1 MGKSIRNTDPQTV
14 SSKDDVMALLGGDGQ
29 QDTGGPGKPATKKE
43 APAAPKGAATTKDE
57 VMDLLS
63 GTVKKKDGAAEPSA
77 TPSPS
82 PSASPD
88 QALNAFNSKT
98 LTPADVTT
106 LGQTDQGR
114 KMGLSTLTDQEKDV
128 FATAHNGLKKADL
141 SQSVNKI
148 IDDFYPATKDPKQ
161 NNIRSQIKQGVL
173 SGNQEAITNLKT
185 NLINGLQDKIN
196 SRFTEVADNFSAKGP
211 GAFRFAKEEADSDP
225 EVQHLR
231 SQQDQ
236 VRQTIDEYG
245 KMSLVNSKDME
256 PWLKLDAQHPDLITN
271 EGAYHLGKLVKDRY
285 GIDKSSPNKDY
296 DITKAGLDLIIKSLK
311 MDVNEYLSYGIP
323 THNKELLARAGSK
336 LDTLKHYQ
344 GMYNRLDTELYP
356 DVGLDRTERFLG
368 DIIAEKHPYK
378 LIRTKEDV
386 QEAADIANERNPGF
400 KEKYGTLARSV
411 AEMQDSKTV
420 IPRGGAWYNEL
431 IGGVQ
436 KGAMSQANDLLK
448 FAPEDQL
455 TESDKAIL
463 RTQGA
468 AVLREPGK
476 KTTTEPSRLVFDKE
490 GKVYRE
496 LPNENYSTLPWN
508 NTFRFIGESVPGL
521 AEFIA
526 TEGLSAETGAA
537 LSLGKMGKEAKS
549 LSGLIGATYITSYNN
564 NREFADANIDD
575 KSSLGEA
582 KKIVAANFI
591 TLANAGVFH
600 ILNASPSKIVEAAI
614 SKSVMPEVIEMF
626 EKNSWEKLSAK
637 ETEGFIKD
645 NILPRAKAMVAKFT
659 ETAGS
664 GVKMGTAGVIDQKVK
679 DFVGIISNSKYTPST
694 AADNA
699 REFASQA
706 LLITSIGLPGMISTG
721 IMPHSS
727 QEALHQAGLYGPQ
740 YIDAIND
747 KVEDGSLDP
756 HKAAGMISMIKTM
769 GEELAKAKVE
779 LNDDGLPLTTR
790 QQRDLAIANFKK
802 RGAAAMEENKMAV
815 PAGAEGEADKQIK
828 EIKKENNWQ
837 PIEETP
843 TFKSV
848 TEVEES
854 GKKGEKVKAMA
865 DIDPAKQ
872 YNYQKEGVETTE
884 SGADLIHHL
893 QTGDIYEH
901 EEASGDEAKVAE
913 AEKGEN
919 AEGKDKE
926 SAKDQEQAPVDAKA
940 VVADAIE
947 DGKIADNLAPHA
959 EADPEGFLK
968 GIADQALGYTRNE
981 GERVKS
987 PYGGAEDAAREQF
1000 GDKVVDAALKL
1011 HPEDGSQ
1018 DGKKVSRSTF
1028 SEEGQK
1034 ETEKQSDTSAQE
1046 KTLNE
1051 EYGKAMQQ
1059 VRPGAGPGEKAK
1071 ILSDLPRRL
1080 YERMAEDPS
1089 VKSSPEIQRQ
1099 LKELRG
1105 RISEEGQYT
1114 EEALRNLSGAE
1125 LADAPRKLLEAFRS
1139 SLAMPEVSPDV
1150 SPGRDNA
1157 AKAEA
1162 LQGSYDRLLASG
1174 ADPDESE
1181 MRALKSR
1188 IDALSAEPESP
1199 NSSPIKTETDGNVQK
1214 EQGVR
1219 SPEGGEADGQKNDE
1233 KGNEKDGQKE
1243 VKPEGDTGTEP
1254 KEGSAPVPEDNS
1266 PIVGIR
1272 DSIVNSERVHKGL
1285 KPLVKEFV
1293 RSWGS
1298 NWAALKNNISKGFS
1312 PRQFME
1318 EAAIRIAK
1326 GERVVFTDYDYA
1338 TMLFDR
1344 LDIQNNI
1351 ARATDELKEAIDKGK
1366 EGDDTQP
1373 NVSSLGQRAAAQ
1385 ELLNHY
1391 NRQLDQSDIVARA
1404 IKSETGR
1411 ALSAIQMITKMNGE
1425 LADWS
1430 NSIASSYNGH
1440 VPEVIRDFVAR
1451 IQKEYKEK
1459 SEQLSQHYEEQ
1470 LKKYADEA
1478 FKKAKK
1484 EATPADKG
1492 VKAKKSVKVAGK
1504 ELADKIRALRP
1515 KNDGTASANL
1525 FGLPIAVYDT
1535 ALVAIANA
1543 VEAGASII
1551 DAINEAI
1558 KNVDFDS
1565 DKDKAAFISH
1575 LQNEEDPGR
1584 PAAQQAS
1591 AIKDIES
1598 LAKENN
1604 TNNLSPEMVQPLRD
1618 LMKSYVKDGSV
1629 NSLEELVAKTH
1640 DAIKGV
1646 LSDVEERDIRD
1657 AFSGYGMR
1665 PDTEA
1670 GLKSQLTKFKEQA
1683 RSVSEYQDSLE
1694 RPANETKSQEQ
1705 KRLTK
1710 AGKLYDKVQKYM
1722 REMGIDAPPPPTTE
1736 EGRKALALDQAKKRT
1751 QSIIN
1756 DLNKQILAG
1765 ERKQRNGVEAD
1776 HELDVLR
1783 AERKRLS
1790 DQLRDID
1797 NSNISPEERI
1807 RRVEDTLNRQISN
1820 YERQIREGVDPLRRK
1835 EDRPTTKQIEELRK
1849 RKNDLKKEVNAMR
1862 NDMNPSLS
1870 PEEKALAKYNES
1882 LARQVGNLEQKIADK
1897 DYGPPENAP
1906 VEFKRDPVSLALE
1919 SRLKKLQSDF
1929 YATKRAGEAINQKW
1943 FRKAMSLASSA
1954 KRAFVLSGISTF
1966 ARLGAAVG
1974 WNTIFEPAGEAIA
1987 GTIHYGV
1994 SKTGFGKKI
2003 NQIAERYGIPDLKTL
2018 GTVWGAEGSALKAVT
2033 KLQTWKDFV
2042 SDAKNGYSELSL
2054 MYGHANEHV
2063 PKEARDTWMNIEHG
2077 LEAFGRAH
2085 GAVKGVSKRMEFTR
2099 SYIIRKEALKR
2110 KGENVD
2116 NPVIQQSI
2124 GAMAY
2129 QDAMR
2134 SILMEDNKL
2143 SKFYQDAVHA
2153 LQKGGLGA
2161 NILALTLQEMMPI
2174 VKIPTNL
2181 VLNAGRATLGT
2192 PLAGGYIAV
2201 RGLIDVMS
2209 GGKSEYGINKLTP
2222 EESDAVLRN
2231 LRKGN
2236 VGMALMLGGLFAP
2249 NMFGAS
2255 HYYLKG
2261 TQQPD
2266 GMDEGDVKF
2275 FGLTVPKWLADNPY
2289 LVSMKIGAS
2298 LRNAFDYY
2306 TDDQGVDVAHA
2317 AVRSF
2322 AKTAFS
2328 TLKETPIAGTP
2339 VEAANA
2345 IEGYGGDWFW
2355 YSQVKSTLEPRILQ
2369 EAAEWTDNRDEWYDI
2384 IGGDRIKRKPSSVGD
2399 ALKTGIPGLREEVD
2413 EK

>member
-14 SSKDDVMALLGGDGQ
+14 SSKDEVLGLLGG
-29 QDTGGPGKPATKKE
+29 QDTDGPGKPTPKKQE
-43 APAAPKGAATTKDE
+43 PAKPQPAATSKDE
-57 VMDLLS
+57 VMDLLND
-63 GTVKKKDGAAEPSA
+63 TVKKKDGPSA
-77 TPSPS
+77 SSDTPSPS
-82 PSASPD
+82 RSTSPD
-88 QALNAFNSKT
+88 QSLNAFNNRT
-98 LTPADVTT
+98 LTPGDVTN

-114 KMGLSTLTDQEKDV
+114 KMGLSTLTDPEKTV
-128 FATAHNGLKKADL
+128 FATAHNGPKKADL
-141 SQSVNKI
+141 SQSINKI
-148 IDDFYPATKDPKQ
+148 IDTFYPATQDPKQ
-161 NNIRSQIKQGVL
+161 NSVRSQIKQGVL
-173 SGNQEAITNLKT
+173 GGNQEAITNLKN
-185 NLINGLQDKIN
+185 NLVNGLQEKIN
-196 SRFTEVADNFSAKGP
+196 NRTKELADEFAGQGVGP
-211 GAFRFAKEEADSDP
+211 GRFGVAENMAEKDP
-225 EVQHLR
+225 SVISLK
-231 SQQDQ
+231 QQQ
-236 VRQTIDEYG
+236 QQLRQTIDEYG
-245 KMSLVNSKDME
+245 KLSLVNSKDME
-256 PWLKLDAQHPDLITN
+256 PWLKLDAEHPDMLTS
-271 EGAYHLGKLVKDRY
+271 EAAAKLGKMVQDRY
-285 GIDKSSPNKDY
+285 GIEKTSPNKEY
-296 DITKAGLDLIIKSLK
+296 DRMRTGFDLITKSLQ
-311 MDVNEYLSYGIP
+311 MDINEYLSYGIP
-323 THNKELLARAGSK
+323 IHDKSLLKQAETK
-336 LDTLKHYQ
+336 LTTLKRYRDL
-344 GMYNRLDTELYP
+344 YDRLDTEQFP
-356 DVGLDRTERFLG
+356 DVGLDKTARFLG
-368 DIIAEKHPYK
+368 DIIAEKHPNK

-386 QEAADIANERNPGF
+386 RQAGTIANERNPGF
-400 KEKYGTLARSV
+400 LDKYGKFVDAA
-411 AEMQDSKTV
+411 AEKQGEGTF
-420 IPRGGAWYNEL
+420 IPRGGGWLNEL
-431 IGGVQ
+431 VGGVM
-436 KGAMSQANDLLK
+436 KGSSQQVVDLLNWK
-448 FAPEDQL
+448 GRVMPL
-455 TESDKAIL
+455 TDVDKADISKESAAGL
-463 RTQGA
+463 RGTTQSGS
-468 AVLREPGK
+468 EPTK
-476 KTTTEPSRLVFDKE
+476 VVFDKE
-490 GKVYRE
+490 GKAYRE
-496 LPNENYSTLPWN
+496 MPNENYGTLPWN
-508 NTFRFIGESVPGL
+508 NFFRFAGESLPSL
-521 AEFIA
+521 AEFVA
-526 TEGLSAETGAA
+526 TEGLAKEFASAQTMVKMSKGA
-537 LSLGKMGKEAKS
+537 KE
-549 LSGLIGATYITSYNN
+549 LTGLIGATYLTSYNS
-564 NREFADANIDD
+564 NREFADANIEDNTAG
-575 KSSLGEA
+575 GEA
-582 KKIVAANFI
+582 KKIVAANFM

-600 ILNASPSKIVEAAI
+600 LLNASPSKIVEAAI
-614 SKSVMPEVIEMF
+614 SKNVMPEVIDMF

-645 NILPRAKAMVAKFT
+645 KILPRAKAMVAKFS
-659 ETAGS
+659 EAAAS
-664 GVKMGTAGVIDQKVK
+664 GAKMGTAGVIDQKIK
-679 DFVGIISNSKYTPST
+679 DFVGIISNGKYTPST
-694 AADNA
+694 VEDNV

-706 LLITSIGLPGMISTG
+706 IFITSIGLPGMIATG
-721 IMPHSS
+721 VVPHSS
-727 QEALHQAGLYGPQ
+727 REALHQAGLYAPQ

-747 KVEDGSLDP
+747 RVEDGTLDT

-769 GEELAKAKVE
+769 SEELAKAKVE
-779 LNDDGLPLTTR
+779 LNDDGNPLTTR

-802 RGAAAMEENKMAV
+802 RGAAAMEENKMAA
-815 PAGAEGEADKQIK
+815 PAGAEGEADKEIK

-837 PIEETP
+837 AIEETP

-848 TEVEES
+848 IEVDES

-872 YNYQKEGVETTE
+872 YNYDKEGVETTE
-884 SGADLIHHL
+884 SGAALIHHL
-893 QTGDIYEH
+893 ETGDIYEH
-901 EEASGDEAKVAE
+901 EEASGDKVKVDE
-913 AEKGEN
+913 AEKGTDT
-919 AEGKDKE
+919 EGKNQKPAE
-926 SAKDQEQAPVDAKA
+926 DQEQAPVDEKPTTKEATKFANELKESGTIPDIYHSMITPEDATPFWKMVAQQAQNVDADGKPLEGDPEAAKKA
-940 VVADAIE
+940 TVDAFGQTVVDFANEQFPSLQENSVPREKTTNSDADAE
-947 DGKIADNLAPHA
+947 ANRNIAAH
-959 EADPEGFLK
+959 
-968 GIADQALGYTRNE
+968 
-981 GERVKS
+981 
-987 PYGGAEDAAREQF
+987 
-1000 GDKVVDAALKL
+1000 
-1011 HPEDGSQ
+1011 
-1018 DGKKVSRSTF
+1018 
-1028 SEEGQK
+1028 
-1034 ETEKQSDTSAQE
+1034 
-1046 KTLNE
+1046 
-1051 EYGKAMQQ
+1051 
-1059 VRPGAGPGEKAK
+1059 
-1071 ILSDLPRRL
+1071 
-1080 YERMAEDPS
+1080 
-1089 VKSSPEIQRQ
+1089 
-1099 LKELRG
+1099 
-1105 RISEEGQYT
+1105 
-1114 EEALRNLSGAE
+1114 
-1125 LADAPRKLLEAFRS
+1125 
-1139 SLAMPEVSPDV
+1139 
-1150 SPGRDNA
+1150 
-1157 AKAEA
+1157 
-1162 LQGSYDRLLASG
+1162 LQGSYDRLIAGG
-1174 ADPDESE
+1174 ADPNDSE
-1181 MRALKSR
+1181 MQALKQR
-1188 IDALSAEPESP
+1188 IENL
-1199 NSSPIKTETDGNVQK
+1199 SSPKTETDGNVQK

-1219 SPEGGEADGQKNDE
+1219 GPESGETDGQKNDE

-1254 KEGSAPVPEDNS
+1254 KEGSAPIPEGDS
-1266 PIVGIR
+1266 TVVGIR

-1298 NWAALKNNISKGFS
+1298 NWAALKNNISNGFS

-1338 TMLFDR
+1338 AMLFDR

-1351 ARATDELKEAIDKGK
+1351 ARATDELREAVDK
-1366 EGDDTQP
+1366 EGDSTQP
-1373 NVSSLGQRAAAQ
+1373 NVSSLGQLAAAQ
-1385 ELLNHY
+1385 ALLNHY
-1391 NRQLDQSDIVARA
+1391 NTQLEQNDVVGRA

-1411 ALSAIQMITKMNGE
+1411 ALSAIQMITKMNGQ

-1430 NSIASSYNGH
+1430 NTISAYYNGH
-1440 VPEVIRDFVAR
+1440 VPEAIKDFVAR

-1459 SEQLSQHYEEQ
+1459 TEQLSQHYEEQ

-1478 FKKAKK
+1478 FKRLQK
-1484 EATPADKG
+1484 EASAPAADKG

-1543 VEAGASII
+1543 VEAGATII

-1584 PAAQQAS
+1584 PAAQRAS

-1604 TNNLSPEMVQPLRD
+1604 TNNLSPEMVKPLRD

-1640 DAIKGV
+1640 DDLKGV
-1646 LSDVEERDIRD
+1646 LPDVDERDIRD

-1683 RSVSEYQDSLE
+1683 RAVSEYQDSLD
-1694 RPANETKSQEQ
+1694 RPSGETKAQEQ
-1705 KRLTK
+1705 QRLTK
-1710 AGKLYDKVQKYM
+1710 AGKLYEKVKKYM
-1722 REMGIDAPPPPTTE
+1722 REMGIDEAPPPTTE
-1736 EGRKALALDQAKKRT
+1736 EGRKALALDQVKKRT
-1751 QSIIN
+1751 RSIIN

-1765 ERKQRNGVEAD
+1765 ERKQRNGVESD

-1790 DQLRDID
+1790 DQLNDID
-1797 NSNISPEERI
+1797 NANMSPEERI
-1807 RRVEDTLNRQISN
+1807 KKVEDTLNRQIAN

-1882 LARQVGNLEQKIADK
+1882 LARQVSKLEQKIADK
-1897 DYGPPENAP
+1897 DYGPSENAP

-1919 SRLKKLQSDF
+1919 ARLKKLQSDF
-1929 YATKRAGEAINQKW
+1929 YATKRAGEAVNKKW
-1943 FRKAMSLASSA
+1943 FRKVMSLASAA
-1954 KRAFVLSGISTF
+1954 KRSFVLSGISTF

-1974 WNTIFEPAGEAIA
+1974 WNTVFEPAGEAVA
-1987 GTIHYGV
+1987 GTLHYGA

-2033 KLQTWKDFV
+2033 NLQTWKDFV
-2042 SDAKNGYSELSL
+2042 SDVKNGYSELSL
-2054 MYGHANEHV
+2054 MYGHANEHI

-2143 SKFYQDAVHA
+2143 SKFYQDAIHA
-2153 LQKGGLGA
+2153 LQKGGFGA
-2161 NILALTLQEMMPI
+2161 NVLALTLQEMMPI

-2201 RGLIDVMS
+2201 RGLIDIMS

-2222 EESDAVLRN
+2222 EEADAVLRN

-2236 VGMALMLGGLFAP
+2236 VGMALMVGGFFAP

-2261 TQQPD
+2261 TQQPE

-2289 LVSMKIGAS
+2289 LVSMKVGAS

-2306 TDDQGVDVAHA
+2306 TDDQGVDVGHA
-2317 AVRSF
+2317 AIRSF

-2328 TLKETPIAGTP
+2328 ALKETPIAGTP

-2369 EAAEWTDNRDEWYDI
+2369 EASEWTDNRDDWWRV
-2384 IGGDRIKRKPSSVGD
+2384 IGGDRIKRKPQSVGD
-2399 ALKTGIPGLREEVD
+2399 ALKTGFPGLREEVD